1 MSQRKEL
8 AGLPIKSVGQAHMS
22 DNESSE
28 YHLEASNRELQISTK
43 ERLNTIDQQRDVDY
57 YLSNNNIKASSKI
70 TKQSN
75 YMESTIQT

>member
-1 MSQRKEL
+1 
-8 AGLPIKSVGQAHMS
+8 MS

-28 YHLEASNRELQISTK
+28 YHLEASNRELHISTK

-57 YLSNNNIKASSKI
+57 YLSNNNLQASSKN